1 MYDTETTA
9 TELKQWM
16 ETGYASDPTGQ
27 MHARVRTPQPLFL
40 HFSTA
45 LGAETKQKKKLPHR
59 ALPCQ
64 SNQIILDNHAL
75 SISPC
80 ANLIYI

>member
-45 LGAETKQKKKLPHR
+45 LGAETKQKKSCHTVHCHVRVIRLFW
-59 ALPCQ
+59 
-64 SNQIILDNHAL
+64 IIMH
-75 SISPC
+75 
-80 ANLIYI
+80 